1 MTPIEKDKIRSI
13 IRSYRLK
20 SIREEEE
27 EQLVNIFYEI
37 TDTLIKEDEEWKA
50 TVATKEDTRMVMEM
64 MDKRFEAQQ
73 REMDKRFNAVDKR
86 FEAVQKSID
95 QRFEAMDQ
103 RFESMQQAMN
113 ERFEA
118 MQKSIDQR
126 FESMQREMDRRFE
139 SMDKRFEDLNN
150 RFNSM
155 QWLIGVGFSL
165 LAILLAVFRI
175 F

>member
-95 QRFEAMDQ
+95 QRFE
-103 RFESMQQAMN
+103 
-113 ERFEA
+113 
-118 MQKSIDQR
+118 
-126 FESMQREMDRRFE
+126 SMQREMDRRFE

>member
-95 QRFEAMDQ
+95 QRFESMQ
-103 RFESMQQAMN
+103 REMNRRFESMQQAMN
-113 ERFEA
+113 E
-118 MQKSIDQR
+118 
-126 FESMQREMDRRFE
+126 RFE